1 MTNDTELFEKL
12 DYLLFE
18 LERKEVR
25 RFALEQIM
33 QIAENLIKIA
43 VFGTRSSWG
52 KEFKVKILSIQRTRC
67 NSSSKLLNGE
77 EYFNL
82 IYASYF
88 IKDEKW
94 NKTPVYS
101 MIVELLDDKKYKNY
115 HTPLR
120 YQITENDIQLI
131 LFKTEQLMKPIS
143 ELLSKDEVT
152 NKILEELLKKYV
164 EFWAN
169 ERGIKRQY

>member
-1 MTNDTELFEKL
+1 M

-33 QIAENLIKIA
+33 QIAENLVKIA
-43 VFGTRSSWG
+43 VFGIRSSWG

-77 EYFNL
+77 QYFNL
-82 IYASYF
+82 IYGSYF

-101 MIVELLDDKKYKNY
+101 MIVELLDSEKYKNY

-152 NKILEELLKKYV
+152 NKILEELLKKYI